1 MFVICPHSADTQ
13 SDTKSQELESAL
25 RPIYCFK
32 KMFAIFALIFL
43 IFQFP
48 AVGASGPSGLNVTTR
63 SAAAASRRGRGPVTA
78 LNRLTEALAAR
89 VHLYRRRPAPRSA
102 PRCTETG
109 HSGPRGPHALW
120 TASSSDG
127 GRVQPPPRPMEVATV
142 KARTSSAA
150 TALGPAVCLW

>member
-48 AVGASGPSGLNVTTR
+48 AVGASGPSGLSVITR

-78 LNRLTEALAAR
+78 RNRLTEARAAR
-89 VHLYRRRPAPRSA
+89 VHLYRRRPAPRCA
-102 PRCTETG
+102 PLSMETG
-109 HSGPRGPHALW
+109 HNGPRGPPALL

-127 GRVQPPPRPMEVATV
+127 GRVHSQPQPMEVATV
-142 KARTSSAA
+142 RARTSSAA
-150 TALGPAVCLW
+150 TAPGRAVFL